1 MQLSAVIKYS
11 VKQKTRPSF
20 SYVLGLFRC
29 AKEGTSVLRAMKIAR
44 KAEADSHKQ
53 FWMCCGR
60 FEHSLDYCYYCVKSQ
75 QSNSQGSL

>member
-11 VKQKTRPSF
+11 VKQKPRPSF

-44 KAEADSHKQ
+44 KAEADANKV
-53 FWMCCGR
+53 
-60 FEHSLDYCYYCVKSQ
+60 LDVLWPRITL
-75 QSNSQGSL
+75 NN